1 MNFESFIKKLKIY
14 TKMKKIIIFVIVS
27 IFYVSCQQ
35 EITLEGTV
43 EGRFSIGPLCGIE
56 PANADENH
64 PCGLSFEQLD
74 AIYGKYTVQ
83 LINASTAKVIAE
95 KKMDRT
101 GLYSFSV
108 PDGVYNLYYQ
118 PQVTTTNKIQKLP
131 TGFKVSAGQK
141 TTMDISIDTGLR

>member
-1 MNFESFIKKLKIY
+1 
-14 TKMKKIIIFVIVS
+14 MKKIIIFVIAS
-27 IFYVSCQQ
+27 IFYLSCKQ
-35 EITLEGTV
+35 EEVILEGTLEG
-43 EGRFSIGPLCGIE
+43 RFTIGPLCGIE

-83 LINASTAKVIAE
+83 LINASTGKVVAE

-108 PDGVYNLYYQ
+108 PDGMYNLEYQ
-118 PQVTTTNKIQKLP
+118 PHVSTTNKVQKLP
-131 TGFKVSAGQK
+131 TGFKVSAGEK
-141 TTMDISIDTGLR
+141 TTIDISIDTGLR

>member
-1 MNFESFIKKLKIY
+1 MR
-14 TKMKKIIIFVIVS
+14 KIIIFVIAS
-27 IFYVSCQQ
+27 IFYLSCQQ
-35 EITLEGTV
+35 EEIALDGTV
-43 EGRFSIGPLCGIE
+43 EGHFSIGPLCGIE

-74 AIYGKYTVQ
+74 AIYSKYTVQ
-83 LINASTAKVIAE
+83 LIDARSAKVVAE

-101 GLYSFSV
+101 GLYTFSV
-108 PDGVYNLYYQ
+108 PDGLYNLEYQ
-118 PQVTTTNKIQKLP
+118 PHVTTTSKVQKLP